1 MKFASSSDNNRKT
14 STFWIQDCNFLR
26 LKMLNIGYQ
35 FPSSMLKKANISSA
49 SIALQGSNLFT
60 ISDLTDM
67 DPEQTSRGYPI
78 QRSYGITLNI
88 GF

>member
-1 MKFASSSDNNRKT
+1 MTSSDNNRRA
-14 STFWIQDCNFLR
+14 STFWVQDCNFIR
-26 LKMLNIGYQ
+26 LKTLNIGYQ
-35 FPSSMLKKANISSA
+35 FSQATLKKLHLSSA

-78 QRSYGITLNI
+78 QRSYGITLNL